1 MRTVSS
7 TSSIDSLLKAIS
19 PFAVFIAFSL
29 ALFSLSRLLLV
40 IWKYP
45 RVMSTDGLMYI
56 FLQGVRFDLVL
67 LGMVLVI
74 PLTLHLLMQTR
85 ESLRRVWTP
94 LLKIYLVICFAV
106 FVFIEAST
114 PSFINEYDLRP
125 NIWFIEYLKYPDEV
139 FSTLFKAYKLQLV
152 LAISFTAYASY
163 AIYRR
168 LHSVMAESSRVS
180 LPVAIIAIPIIFL
193 ICVATV
199 RSTFDHRAVN
209 PSTVAFS
216 NDPLVNTLPLNS
228 SYTALYAAYQMKEEQ
243 TNPRPYGD
251 MDTAEV
257 IAEIQRSMA
266 LPASQFVSGNLPS
279 MHHHLPTTQ
288 TQKPKNI
295 VIILMESM
303 GAEFV
308 GSLGG
313 LPLTPNIDR
322 LAEQGLWFENM
333 YATGTRSVRG
343 IEAVVSSYLPTTARS
358 VVKLP
363 KSQHNFFTMASVLKQ
378 QGYSTSFIY
387 GGEGQFDNMASFFTG
402 NGFEKVIDQND
413 YINPVSYGSWG
424 VPDEDLFKKANDEFT
439 LQSKQGPFF
448 SLVFTASNHS
458 PFDFPAGRIEPF
470 EQPLATR
477 NNGAKYTDYAVGEF
491 IDKAKKSAYWD
502 NTIFLIIADHNS
514 RVVGSNLV
522 PVERFHIP
530 ALIVGG
536 DIAARKIPRVAS
548 QIDML
553 PTLLSLAG
561 ITADI
566 PSTGLDLTR
575 ADINQI
581 PGRAIMQYADN
592 QAYMQEDKVV
602 ILSPGQLPR
611 QFVYQN
617 AQLNPAKKSDV
628 KLMKKALAH
637 SIWPTMAYFES
648 LYRTDNKTL

>member
-1 MRTVSS
+1 MRTD
-7 TSSIDSLLKAIS
+7 SSISSLHSLFRAIS
-19 PFAVFIAFSL
+19 PFVVFITYSL

-40 IWKYP
+40 IWQYP
-45 RVMSTDGLMYI
+45 RVISADGLGYI
-56 FLQGVRFDLVL
+56 FLQGVRFDIVL
-67 LGMVLVI
+67 LGMVLVV
-74 PLTLHLLMQTR
+74 PLMLHPLMQTQAVLGR
-85 ESLRRVWTP
+85 LWKP
-94 LLKIYLVICFAV
+94 LLSTYLVVCFAIFV
-106 FVFIEAST
+106 FVEAST

-139 FSTLFKAYKLQLV
+139 FSTLYKAYKWQLF
-152 LAISFTAYASY
+152 LAISLTAYASY
-163 AIYRR
+163 FIYRR
-168 LHSVMAESSRVS
+168 LQPAMLQQHRVS
-180 LPVAIIAIPIIFL
+180 WPVAIIAIPVIFII
-193 ICVATV
+193 CAAAV

-216 NDPLVNTLPLNS
+216 NDPLVNTLPLSS

-243 TNPRPYGD
+243 TNARPYGD
-251 MDTAEV
+251 MQKADV
-257 IAEIQRSMA
+257 IAEIQSSMA
-266 LPASQFVSGNLPS
+266 LPASQFISGALPS
-279 MHHHLPTTQ
+279 LHHHQPTRLL
-288 TQKPKNI
+288 QKPKNI

-313 LPLTPNIDR
+313 LPLTPYIDQ
-322 LAEQGLWFENM
+322 LAEQGMWFENM

-343 IEAVVSSYLPTTARS
+343 IEAVVSSYLPTPARS

-363 KSQHNFFTMASVLKQ
+363 KSQHNFFTMASVLKD
-378 QGYSTSFIY
+378 QGYTTSFIY

-402 NGFEKVIDQND
+402 NGFAKVIDQND
-413 YINPVSYGSWG
+413 YVNPVSYGSWG
-424 VPDEDLFKKANDEFT
+424 VPDEDLFKKAHEEFT
-439 LQSKQGPFF
+439 AQTAKGPFF
-448 SLVFTASNHS
+448 SLLFTASNHS
-458 PFDFPAGRIEPF
+458 PFDFPAGRIEPY

-491 IDKAKKSAYWD
+491 IEKAKKSEYWD
-502 NTIFLIIADHNS
+502 NTIFLLISDHNS

-530 ALIVGG
+530 ALILGK
-536 DIAARKIPRVAS
+536 DIAAQKISRVAS

-561 ITADI
+561 IAADI

-575 ADINQI
+575 PDIDSI
-581 PGRAIMQYADN
+581 AGRAMMQYADN
-592 QAYMQEDKVV
+592 QAYLQEDKVV
-602 ILSPGQLPR
+602 ILSPGQSPR

-617 AQLNPAKKSDV
+617 TQLNPTEVSDE
-628 KLMKKALAH
+628 KLIRKALAH

-648 LYRTDNKTL
+648 LYRTESKTH